1 MRLSWACFPASRG
14 KQRGPG
20 TRNAVL
26 GKRRSLGKDEFFGG
40 TTESEEMEMATTRV
54 KREEDC
60 VVCELVVA
68 LEADGSLC
76 YYRQAQRKEKKNRR
90 RIRYPATGTIKEDK
104 RMEMATTR
112 VKGMMVRDISRK
124 MSALDAVRWLCYAT
138 AFQERKPQLKRTVP
152 YELETVL
159 FSLIVGFT
167 A

>member
-1 MRLSWACFPASRG
+1 
-14 KQRGPG
+14 
-20 TRNAVL
+20 
-26 GKRRSLGKDEFFGG
+26 
-40 TTESEEMEMATTRV
+40 MEMATTRV

-112 VKGMMVRDISRK
+112 GGSAMLRHPKKGEGK
-124 MSALDAVRWLCYAT
+124 EG
-138 AFQERKPQLKRTVP
+138 AFEHQ
-152 YELETVL
+152 YETP
-159 FSLIVGFT
+159 GG